1 MFLTREDR
9 TLPSMGG
16 LDVSDPAHAPHK
28 NRAFFSHL
36 PEKYKTKPAL
46 VFLKIQRPGL
56 SLP

>member
-16 LDVSDPAHAPHK
+16 LDDSDPAHAPHK

-36 PEKYKTKPAL
+36 PEKYKIKPAL
-46 VFLKIQRPGL
+46 VFLKIQRLGL